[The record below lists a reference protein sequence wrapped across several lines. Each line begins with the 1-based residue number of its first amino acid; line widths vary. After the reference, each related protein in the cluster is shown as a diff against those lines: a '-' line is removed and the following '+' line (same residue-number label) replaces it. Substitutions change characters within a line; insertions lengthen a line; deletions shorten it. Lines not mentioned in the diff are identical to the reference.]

1 MRKTPSKYVQQG
13 RSLSGR
19 PRRKLRSL
27 NLVLRLKL
35 LYLTIFILL
44 AGCDSLAIDC
54 LDMAPPGI
62 WTKIESPGEE
72 IVRMF
77 DATAT
82 DSNVLWFKNGDSKFG
97 MCHNFRA
104 PSDYSRSFQIADA
117 QLDEL
122 GVTVEQ
128 ECVR

>member
-1 MRKTPSKYVQQG
+1 MRRTPNRYVQQG
-13 RSLSGR
+13 RPPSG
-19 PRRKLRSL
+19 RRKLRSL

-97 MCHNFRA
+97 MCHGCGA
-104 PSDYSRSFQIADA
+104 PSDYARSFQIVDA
-117 QLDEL
+117 QLDNL

-128 ECVR
+128 DCVR

>member
-1 MRKTPSKYVQQG
+1 M
-13 RSLSGR
+13 
-19 PRRKLRSL
+19 
-27 NLVLRLKL
+27 LRLKL
-35 LYLTIFILL
+35 RDLTIFILL

-62 WTKIESPGEE
+62 WTKIQSPGEE
-72 IVRMF
+72 IAGIF